1 LHFDR
6 SDEEL
11 AFCMANEADD
21 FNRWEAGQQL
31 STRLILSM
39 VESINNNEGLSL
51 PAYYIDACRQ
61 TLNNKK
67 LDKALIA
74 RAITLPSLS
83 YVGEM
88 MPVIDVDAI
97 HQAREF
103 IYSQLAKELSDD
115 LLRVYKENTQSEFSL
130 SPEDMAK
137 RFLRNQAL
145 SYIMYLGEQG
155 ESLALSQYQSAD
167 NMTDQ
172 MAAFRALVIHEA
184 ASAEKTIDDFYQQW
198 QHDNLVMDKW
208 FTVQATNPNK
218 STMEKVEQL
227 FDHADFDIKNPNR
240 VRSLLGAFCAANPVC
255 FHDESGFGYRLL
267 GRYIEILDSMN
278 PQIAARLCSPLT
290 RWKRHNKHRQ
300 SLMKA
305 ELQRLIELPKLSRDV
320 AELVEKSIK

>member
-1 LHFDR
+1 
-6 SDEEL
+6 
-11 AFCMANEADD
+11 
-21 FNRWEAGQQL
+21 
-31 STRLILSM
+31 M
-39 VESINNNEGLSL
+39 VERINNNESLSL

-83 YVGEM
+83 YIGEM
-88 MPVIDVDAI
+88 MAVIDVDAI